1 MGGDVPY
8 AADVDDESGL
18 YSNTPGIG
26 EMPTAGGIFG
36 GSMNP
41 ALIAAA
47 AQVFSSAV
55 APSPAGPSRADAANN
70 LAFDNSGFVV
80 DFGPGGATSS
90 KSTGV
95 PSWLLAAGLA
105 GAVLVG
111 LVWIKKKA

>member
-1 MGGDVPY
+1 
-8 AADVDDESGL
+8 
-18 YSNTPGIG
+18 
-26 EMPTAGGIFG
+26 
-36 GSMNP
+36 MNP

-70 LAFDNSGFVV
+70 IAFDNSGFVV

-90 KSTGV
+90 KSAGV
-95 PSWLLAAGLA
+95 PSWLIGVAVG
-105 GAVLVG
+105 GAILMG